1 MAIWLKKFSKLLALA
16 FDTDVKPEQK
26 SALAKATDLAEKHK
40 CTLGRAYMLIGRR
53 YPIQYLYLEAK
64 RKTSGIPSFE
74 TRADL
79 ATYWLDPEDSL
90 ATQAMKSCYVSPQ
103 VFIVPL
109 REREND

>member
-16 FDTDVKPEQK
+16 FDTRIKPEQQ
-26 SALAKATDLAEKHK
+26 SALAKATELAGKHK

-64 RKTSGIPSFE
+64 RKQSEIPSFE

-90 ATQAMKSCYVSPQ
+90 AMQAMKSCYVSPQ
-103 VFIVPL
+103 VFAVPIPEPP
-109 REREND
+109 RD